1 MSLSKA
7 TISAKR
13 KGWPDEDKSFVWEAE
28 AEIDWE
34 SQAGELI
41 QGRFLDLTTNQLAA
55 LPGMKDVGL
64 HIDGRL
70 YRLLS
75 LEPDGKFAAVKD
87 EGQ

>member
-1 MSLSKA
+1 MSLCRV

-13 KGWPDEDKSFVWEAE
+13 KGWPDPDKSFVWEAE
-28 AEIDWE
+28 AEIDWA

-41 QGRFLDLTTNQLAA
+41 QGQLLDLTANQLDA
-55 LPGMKDVGL
+55 LPGMKDVEL

-75 LEPDGKFAAVKD
+75 VEADGKFAAVKD
-87 EGQ
+87 EAQ